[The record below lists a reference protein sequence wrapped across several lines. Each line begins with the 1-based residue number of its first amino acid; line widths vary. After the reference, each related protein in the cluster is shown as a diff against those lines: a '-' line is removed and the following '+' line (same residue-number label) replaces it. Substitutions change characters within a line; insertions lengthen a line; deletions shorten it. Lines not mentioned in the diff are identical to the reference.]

1 MASARTDSKSTF
13 EQIFGDL
20 LVRYRHGRRLWRRSA
35 TTLANLI
42 RTKQT
47 SCQEVVESHLGRIEA
62 VNGRLNAITVVL
74 ADSAMVAAAEADRRE
89 PTGPLHGVPFTI
101 KENIDCLDSATTRGV
116 PALADSMPSL
126 DAPVV
131 ARMKAAGA
139 IPLGRTNLPELG
151 MRITTDNPLH
161 GRTLNP
167 WHADRT
173 PGGSSGGEASAL
185 ASGMSPLGLGNDIGG
200 SVRNPAFCCGVASL
214 KPSAGRI
221 PHASSIPPE
230 DSGLAAQLLLT
241 EGPIARHV
249 KDLRLAYETLSG
261 RDSRD
266 PQSTDA
272 PLYGPD
278 VKKRAAIVTDIP
290 GVELP
295 ESTRDALLQAA
306 IALKE
311 MGWETVEI
319 QPPELAHV
327 HEVWMHHLS
336 ADFKPLLGD
345 MSAVMTDAPL
355 EFLRLLCERN
365 DPAAVGLANIHAE
378 RNRLSRL
385 WSEFFTANPIMV
397 GPTWTGPQFEHDAD
411 INGVVGLELA
421 IDLLRF
427 ISPANVLGLPSA
439 AIPIGVTDGLPT
451 GVQVYADRWR
461 DDLALSGAEAIE
473 AVVGQICPID
483 PRF

>member
-1 MASARTDSKSTF
+1 MA
-13 EQIFGDL
+13 EDL
-20 LVRYRHGRRLWRRSA
+20 WKQSA
-35 TTLANLI
+35 TALAELI

-47 SCQEVVESHLGRIEA
+47 SSEEVVKSHLDRIDA
-62 VNGRLNAITVVL
+62 VNGSLNAITLVL
-74 ADSAMVAAAEADRRE
+74 ADSALATAVEADRQQ

-101 KENIDCLDSATTRGV
+101 KENIDCLDSPTTRGV
-116 PALADSMPSL
+116 PALAESMPAL

-151 MRITTDNPLH
+151 LRITTDNPLH

-167 WHADRT
+167 WNADRT
-173 PGGSSGGEASAL
+173 AGGSSGGEASAL

-221 PHASSIPPE
+221 PHASSIAPE
-230 DSGLAAQLLLT
+230 DSRLASQLLLV
-241 EGPIARHV
+241 EGPMARHV
-249 KDLRLAYETLSG
+249 KDLRLVYEILSG

-272 PLYGPD
+272 PLYGPA
-278 VKKRAAIVTDIP
+278 VEKRAAIVTDIP

-295 ESTRDALLQAA
+295 QATRDAVLEAET
-306 IALKE
+306 ALHE

-345 MSAVMTDAPL
+345 MSAVMSDAPL

-439 AIPIGVTDGLPT
+439 AIPIGVKDGLPT

>member
-1 MASARTDSKSTF
+1 M
-13 EQIFGDL
+13 
-20 LVRYRHGRRLWRRSA
+20 
-35 TTLANLI
+35 
-42 RTKQT
+42 
-47 SCQEVVESHLGRIEA
+47 ESHLGRIEA

-167 WHADRT
+167 WNADRT

-230 DSGLAAQLLLT
+230 DSRLATQLLLT
-241 EGPIARHV
+241 EGPMARHV

-278 VKKRAAIVTDIP
+278 VKKRAAIVTNIP

-306 IALKE
+306 TALKE

-365 DPAAVGLANIHAE
+365 DPDAVGLANIHAE

>member
-1 MASARTDSKSTF
+1 MA
-13 EQIFGDL
+13 EDL
-20 LVRYRHGRRLWRRSA
+20 WKQSA
-35 TTLANLI
+35 TALAELI

-47 SCQEVVESHLGRIEA
+47 SSEEVVKSHLDRIDA
-62 VNGRLNAITVVL
+62 VNGSLNAITLVL
-74 ADSAMVAAAEADRRE
+74 ADSALATAVEADRQQ

-101 KENIDCLDSATTRGV
+101 KENIDCLDSPTTRGV
-116 PALADSMPSL
+116 PALAESMPAL

-151 MRITTDNPLH
+151 LRITTDNPLH

-167 WHADRT
+167 WNADRT
-173 PGGSSGGEASAL
+173 AGGSSGGEASAL

-221 PHASSIPPE
+221 PHASSIAPE
-230 DSGLAAQLLLT
+230 DSRLASQLLLV
-241 EGPIARHV
+241 EGPMARHV
-249 KDLRLAYETLSG
+249 KDLRLVYEILSG

-272 PLYGPD
+272 PLYGPA
-278 VKKRAAIVTDIP
+278 VEKRAAIVTDIP

-295 ESTRDALLQAA
+295 QATRDAVLEAET
-306 IALKE
+306 ALHE

-345 MSAVMTDAPL
+345 MSAVMSDAPL

-365 DPAAVGLANIHAE
+365 DPAA
-378 RNRLSRL
+378 
-385 WSEFFTANPIMV
+385 
-397 GPTWTGPQFEHDAD
+397 
-411 INGVVGLELA
+411 
-421 IDLLRF
+421 
-427 ISPANVLGLPSA
+427 
-439 AIPIGVTDGLPT
+439 
-451 GVQVYADRWR
+451 
-461 DDLALSGAEAIE
+461 
-473 AVVGQICPID
+473 
-483 PRF
+483 

>member
-1 MASARTDSKSTF
+1 MAD
-13 EQIFGDL
+13 D
-20 LVRYRHGRRLWRRSA
+20 LWRRSA
-35 TTLANLI
+35 TTLAGLI

-47 SCQEVVESHLGRIEA
+47 SCQEVMESHLGRIEA

-167 WHADRT
+167 WNADRT

-306 IALKE
+306 TALEE

>member
-1 MASARTDSKSTF
+1 M
-13 EQIFGDL
+13 
-20 LVRYRHGRRLWRRSA
+20 
-35 TTLANLI
+35 
-42 RTKQT
+42 
-47 SCQEVVESHLGRIEA
+47 ESHLGRIEA

-167 WHADRT
+167 WNADRT

-306 IALKE
+306 TALKE

>member
-1 MASARTDSKSTF
+1 MA
-13 EQIFGDL
+13 EDL
-20 LVRYRHGRRLWRRSA
+20 WKQSA
-35 TTLANLI
+35 TALAELI

-47 SCQEVVESHLGRIEA
+47 SSEEVVKSHLDRIDA
-62 VNGRLNAITVVL
+62 VNGSLNAITLVL
-74 ADSAMVAAAEADRRE
+74 ADSALATAVEADRQQ

-101 KENIDCLDSATTRGV
+101 KENIDCLDSPTTRGV
-116 PALADSMPSL
+116 PALAESMPAL

-151 MRITTDNPLH
+151 LRITTDNPLH

-167 WHADRT
+167 WNADRT
-173 PGGSSGGEASAL
+173 AGGSSGGEASAL

-221 PHASSIPPE
+221 PHASSIAPE
-230 DSGLAAQLLLT
+230 DSRLASQLLLV
-241 EGPIARHV
+241 EGPMARHV
-249 KDLRLAYETLSG
+249 KDLRLVYEILSG

-272 PLYGPD
+272 PLYGPA
-278 VKKRAAIVTDIP
+278 VEKRAAIVTDIP

-295 ESTRDALLQAA
+295 QATRDAVLEAET
-306 IALKE
+306 ALHE

-345 MSAVMTDAPL
+345 MSAVMSDAPL

-385 WSEFFTANPIMV
+385 WSEFFAANPIMV

-439 AIPIGVTDGLPT
+439 AIPIGVADGLPT

>member
-1 MASARTDSKSTF
+1 MAD
-13 EQIFGDL
+13 E
-20 LVRYRHGRRLWRRSA
+20 LWRQSA
-35 TTLANLI
+35 TTLAELI
-42 RTKQT
+42 RSKQT

-62 VNGRLNAITVVL
+62 VNDTLNAITVVL
-74 ADSAMVAAAEADRRE
+74 ADSALAAAAEADRRE
-89 PTGPLHGVPFTI
+89 PTGRLHGVPFTI

-116 PALADSMPSL
+116 PALADSMPSV

-139 IPLGRTNLPELG
+139 IPLGRTNLSELG

-306 IALKE
+306 AALEE

-439 AIPIGVTDGLPT
+439 AIPIGVKDGLPT

>member
-1 MASARTDSKSTF
+1 M
-13 EQIFGDL
+13 
-20 LVRYRHGRRLWRRSA
+20 
-35 TTLANLI
+35 
-42 RTKQT
+42 
-47 SCQEVVESHLGRIEA
+47 ESHLGRIEA

-167 WHADRT
+167 WNADRT

-214 KPSAGRI
+214 KPSVGRI

-230 DSGLAAQLLLT
+230 DSRLATQLLLT
-241 EGPIARHV
+241 EGPMARHV

-272 PLYGPD
+272 PLYGPN

-306 IALKE
+306 TALKE

>member
-1 MASARTDSKSTF
+1 M
-13 EQIFGDL
+13 
-20 LVRYRHGRRLWRRSA
+20 
-35 TTLANLI
+35 
-42 RTKQT
+42 
-47 SCQEVVESHLGRIEA
+47 ESHLGRIEA

-167 WHADRT
+167 WNADRT

>member
-1 MASARTDSKSTF
+1 MA
-13 EQIFGDL
+13 EDL
-20 LVRYRHGRRLWRRSA
+20 WKQSA
-35 TTLANLI
+35 TALAELI

-47 SCQEVVESHLGRIEA
+47 SSEEVVKSHLDRIDA
-62 VNGRLNAITVVL
+62 VNGSLNAITLVL
-74 ADSAMVAAAEADRRE
+74 ADSALAAAVEADRQQ

-101 KENIDCLDSATTRGV
+101 KENIDCLDSPTTRGV
-116 PALADSMPSL
+116 PALAKSMPSL

-151 MRITTDNPLH
+151 LRITTDNPLH
-161 GRTLNP
+161 GKTLNP
-167 WHADRT
+167 WHPDRT
-173 PGGSSGGEASAL
+173 AGGSSGGEASAL

-230 DSGLAAQLLLT
+230 DARLASQLLLV
-241 EGPIARHV
+241 EGPMARHV
-249 KDLRLAYETLSG
+249 EDLRLAYETLSG
-261 RDSRD
+261 RDPRD

-272 PLYGPD
+272 PLYGP
-278 VKKRAAIVTDIP
+278 VVEKRAAIVTEIP
-290 GVELP
+290 GVALP
-295 ESTRDALLQAA
+295 NATRDAVLAA
-306 IALKE
+306 AAALRD
-311 MGWETVEI
+311 MGWETAEV
-319 QPPELAHV
+319 QPPELARV
-327 HEVWMHHLS
+327 HDVWIHHLS

-345 MSAVMTDAPL
+345 MSAVMSDAPL
-355 EFLRLLCERN
+355 EFLRLLCERA
-365 DPAAVGLANIHAE
+365 DPDALGLANIHSE

-385 WSEFFTANPIMV
+385 WSEFFAAVPIIV
-397 GPTWTGPQFEHDAD
+397 GPIWTGPQFEHDAD
-411 INGVVGLELA
+411 IDGVSGFELA

-451 GVQVYADRWR
+451 GVQIYADRWR

-473 AVVGQICPID
+473 TVVGQICPID
-483 PRF
+483 PKF

>member
-1 MASARTDSKSTF
+1 M
-13 EQIFGDL
+13 
-20 LVRYRHGRRLWRRSA
+20 
-35 TTLANLI
+35 
-42 RTKQT
+42 
-47 SCQEVVESHLGRIEA
+47 ESHLGRIEA

-167 WHADRT
+167 WNADRT

-200 SVRNPAFCCGVASL
+200 AVRNPAFCGGVASL

-306 IALKE
+306 TALKE
-311 MGWETVEI
+311 KGWETVEI

>member
-1 MASARTDSKSTF
+1 M
-13 EQIFGDL
+13 
-20 LVRYRHGRRLWRRSA
+20 
-35 TTLANLI
+35 
-42 RTKQT
+42 
-47 SCQEVVESHLGRIEA
+47 ESHLGRIEA

-126 DAPVV
+126 DAPVG

-167 WHADRT
+167 WNADRT

-230 DSGLAAQLLLT
+230 DSRLAAQLLLT

-306 IALKE
+306 TALKE

-378 RNRLSRL
+378 RNRRSRL

-439 AIPIGVTDGLPT
+439 AIPIGVKDGLPT

>member
-1 MASARTDSKSTF
+1 M
-13 EQIFGDL
+13 
-20 LVRYRHGRRLWRRSA
+20 
-35 TTLANLI
+35 
-42 RTKQT
+42 
-47 SCQEVVESHLGRIEA
+47 ESHLGRIEA

-306 IALKE
+306 TALKE
-311 MGWETVEI
+311 KGWETVEI

>member
-1 MASARTDSKSTF
+1 M
-13 EQIFGDL
+13 
-20 LVRYRHGRRLWRRSA
+20 
-35 TTLANLI
+35 
-42 RTKQT
+42 
-47 SCQEVVESHLGRIEA
+47 ESHLGRIEA

-116 PALADSMPSL
+116 PALADSMPLL

-167 WHADRT
+167 WNADRT

-200 SVRNPAFCCGVASL
+200 SVRNPAFCCGVSSL
-214 KPSAGRI
+214 KPSVGRI

-230 DSGLAAQLLLT
+230 DSRLAAQLLLT
-241 EGPIARHV
+241 EGPMARHV

>member
-1 MASARTDSKSTF
+1 
-13 EQIFGDL
+13 
-20 LVRYRHGRRLWRRSA
+20 
-35 TTLANLI
+35 
-42 RTKQT
+42 
-47 SCQEVVESHLGRIEA
+47 
-62 VNGRLNAITVVL
+62 
-74 ADSAMVAAAEADRRE
+74 
-89 PTGPLHGVPFTI
+89 
-101 KENIDCLDSATTRGV
+101 
-116 PALADSMPSL
+116 
-126 DAPVV
+126 
-131 ARMKAAGA
+131 
-139 IPLGRTNLPELG
+139 

-167 WHADRT
+167 WNADRT

-230 DSGLAAQLLLT
+230 DSRLAAQLLLT
-241 EGPIARHV
+241 EGPMARHV

>member
-1 MASARTDSKSTF
+1 MAD
-13 EQIFGDL
+13 D
-20 LVRYRHGRRLWRRSA
+20 LWRQSA
-35 TTLANLI
+35 TTLAELI
-42 RTKQT
+42 RTKQA
-47 SCQEVVESHLGRIEA
+47 SCEEVVESHLGRIDA
-62 VNGRLNAITVVL
+62 VNPKLNAITVVL
-74 ADSAMVAAAEADRRE
+74 ADSARSAAAKADKQE
-89 PTGPLHGVPFTI
+89 PTGRLHGVPFTI
-101 KENIDCLDSATTRGV
+101 KENIDCLDSATTRGI
-116 PALADSMPSL
+116 PALANSMPPL

-151 MRITTDNPLH
+151 LRITTDNPLH

-173 PGGSSGGEASAL
+173 PGGSSGGEAAAL

-230 DSGLAAQLLLT
+230 DSRLASQLLLV
-241 EGPIARHV
+241 EGPMARHI
-249 KDLRLAYETLSG
+249 KDVRLAYEILSG
-261 RDSRD
+261 RDPRD
-266 PQSTDA
+266 PVSADA
-272 PLYGPD
+272 PLYGPA
-278 VKKRAAIVTDIP
+278 VEKRAAIVTEIP

-295 ESTRDALLQAA
+295 ESTRGAVLEAAAALQQS
-306 IALKE
+306 
-311 MGWETVEI
+311 GWETVEI

-327 HEVWMHHLS
+327 HEVWVHHLS
-336 ADFKPLLGD
+336 ADFKPLLEE
-345 MSAVMTDAPL
+345 MSAVMTDGAL

-365 DPAAVGLANIHAE
+365 DPDAVGLVDIHAE
-378 RNRLSRL
+378 RNRLSRR
-385 WSEFFTANPIMV
+385 WSEFFADIPIMV

-411 INGVVGLELA
+411 LNGVIGLELA
-421 IDLLRF
+421 VDLLRF

-439 AIPIGVTDGLPT
+439 AVPMGVADGLPT

-473 AVVGQICPID
+473 AAVGQICPID
-483 PRF
+483 PLF

>member
-1 MASARTDSKSTF
+1 MAD
-13 EQIFGDL
+13 D
-20 LVRYRHGRRLWRRSA
+20 LWRRSA
-35 TTLANLI
+35 TTLADLI

-116 PALADSMPSL
+116 PALADSMPFL

-306 IALKE
+306 TALEE

>member
-1 MASARTDSKSTF
+1 MAD
-13 EQIFGDL
+13 D
-20 LVRYRHGRRLWRRSA
+20 LWRRSA

-167 WHADRT
+167 WNADRT

-306 IALKE
+306 TALEE

-365 DPAAVGLANIHAE
+365 DPDAVGLANIHAE

-421 IDLLRF
+421 IALLRF

>member
-1 MASARTDSKSTF
+1 M
-13 EQIFGDL
+13 
-20 LVRYRHGRRLWRRSA
+20 
-35 TTLANLI
+35 
-42 RTKQT
+42 
-47 SCQEVVESHLGRIEA
+47 ESHLGRIEA

-116 PALADSMPSL
+116 PALADSMPLL

-167 WHADRT
+167 WNADRT

-230 DSGLAAQLLLT
+230 DSRLAAQLLLT

>member
-1 MASARTDSKSTF
+1 MAD
-13 EQIFGDL
+13 D
-20 LVRYRHGRRLWRRSA
+20 LWRRSA
-35 TTLANLI
+35 TTLADLI

-167 WHADRT
+167 WNADRT

-230 DSGLAAQLLLT
+230 DSRLAAQLLLT
-241 EGPIARHV
+241 EGPMARHV

>member
-1 MASARTDSKSTF
+1 MAD
-13 EQIFGDL
+13 D
-20 LVRYRHGRRLWRRSA
+20 LWRRSA

-167 WHADRT
+167 WNADRT

-306 IALKE
+306 TALEE

>member
-1 MASARTDSKSTF
+1 M
-13 EQIFGDL
+13 
-20 LVRYRHGRRLWRRSA
+20 
-35 TTLANLI
+35 
-42 RTKQT
+42 
-47 SCQEVVESHLGRIEA
+47 ESHLGRIEA

-167 WHADRT
+167 WNADRT

-230 DSGLAAQLLLT
+230 DSRLAAQLLLT
-241 EGPIARHV
+241 EGPMARHV

-306 IALKE
+306 TALKE

>member
-1 MASARTDSKSTF
+1 
-13 EQIFGDL
+13 
-20 LVRYRHGRRLWRRSA
+20 
-35 TTLANLI
+35 LADLI

-74 ADSAMVAAAEADRRE
+74 ADSAMVAAAEADQRE

-167 WHADRT
+167 WNADRT

-214 KPSAGRI
+214 KPSVGRI

-230 DSGLAAQLLLT
+230 DSRLATQLLLT
-241 EGPIARHV
+241 EGPMARHV

-306 IALKE
+306 TALKE

>member
-1 MASARTDSKSTF
+1 MAD
-13 EQIFGDL
+13 D
-20 LVRYRHGRRLWRRSA
+20 LWRRSA

-167 WHADRT
+167 WNADRT

-185 ASGMSPLGLGNDIGG
+185 ASGMSPLGLGDDIGG

-230 DSGLAAQLLLT
+230 DSRLAAQLLLT

-306 IALKE
+306 TALKE

-365 DPAAVGLANIHAE
+365 DPDAVGLANIHAE

-439 AIPIGVTDGLPT
+439 AIPIGVKDGLPT

>member
-1 MASARTDSKSTF
+1 MA
-13 EQIFGDL
+13 EDL
-20 LVRYRHGRRLWRRSA
+20 WKQSA
-35 TTLANLI
+35 TALAELI

-47 SCQEVVESHLGRIEA
+47 SSEEVVKSHLDRIDA
-62 VNGRLNAITVVL
+62 VNGSLNAITLVL
-74 ADSAMVAAAEADRRE
+74 ADSALATAVEADRQQ

-101 KENIDCLDSATTRGV
+101 KENIDCLDSPTTRGV
-116 PALADSMPSL
+116 PALAESMPAL

-139 IPLGRTNLPELG
+139 IPLGRTNLPEWGL
-151 MRITTDNPLH
+151 RITTDNPLH

-167 WHADRT
+167 WNADRT
-173 PGGSSGGEASAL
+173 AGGSSGGEASAL

-221 PHASSIPPE
+221 PHASSIAPE
-230 DSGLAAQLLLT
+230 DSRLASQLLLV
-241 EGPIARHV
+241 EGPMARHV
-249 KDLRLAYETLSG
+249 KDLRLVYEILSG

-272 PLYGPD
+272 PLYGPA
-278 VKKRAAIVTDIP
+278 VEKRAAIVTDIP

-295 ESTRDALLQAA
+295 QATRDAVLEAET
-306 IALKE
+306 ALHE

-345 MSAVMTDAPL
+345 MSAVMSDAPL

-385 WSEFFTANPIMV
+385 WSEFFAANPIMV

-439 AIPIGVTDGLPT
+439 AIPIGVADGLPT

>member
-1 MASARTDSKSTF
+1 MAD
-13 EQIFGDL
+13 D
-20 LVRYRHGRRLWRRSA
+20 LWRRSA
-35 TTLANLI
+35 TTLAGLI

-47 SCQEVVESHLGRIEA
+47 SCQEVMESHLGRIEA

-167 WHADRT
+167 WNADRT

-230 DSGLAAQLLLT
+230 DSRLAAQLLLT

-306 IALKE
+306 TALEE

>member
-1 MASARTDSKSTF
+1 M
-13 EQIFGDL
+13 
-20 LVRYRHGRRLWRRSA
+20 
-35 TTLANLI
+35 
-42 RTKQT
+42 
-47 SCQEVVESHLGRIEA
+47 ESHLGRIEA

-167 WHADRT
+167 WNADRT

-230 DSGLAAQLLLT
+230 DSRLAAQLLLT
-241 EGPIARHV
+241 EGPMARHV

>member
-1 MASARTDSKSTF
+1 MAD
-13 EQIFGDL
+13 D
-20 LVRYRHGRRLWRRSA
+20 LWRRSA
-35 TTLANLI
+35 TTLADLI

-116 PALADSMPSL
+116 PALADSMPLL

-200 SVRNPAFCCGVASL
+200 SVRIPAFCCGVASL

-230 DSGLAAQLLLT
+230 DSRLAAQLLLT
-241 EGPIARHV
+241 EGPMARHV

-306 IALKE
+306 TALKE

>member
-1 MASARTDSKSTF
+1 MAD
-13 EQIFGDL
+13 D
-20 LVRYRHGRRLWRRSA
+20 LWRRSA

-306 IALKE
+306 TALEE

>member
-1 MASARTDSKSTF
+1 M
-13 EQIFGDL
+13 
-20 LVRYRHGRRLWRRSA
+20 
-35 TTLANLI
+35 
-42 RTKQT
+42 
-47 SCQEVVESHLGRIEA
+47 ESHLGRIEA

-74 ADSAMVAAAEADRRE
+74 ADSALVAAAEADRRE

-167 WHADRT
+167 WNADRT

-221 PHASSIPPE
+221 PHASSLPPE
-230 DSGLAAQLLLT
+230 DSRLAAQLLLT

-306 IALKE
+306 TALKE

-365 DPAAVGLANIHAE
+365 DPDAVGLANIHAE

>member
-1 MASARTDSKSTF
+1 MAD
-13 EQIFGDL
+13 D
-20 LVRYRHGRRLWRRSA
+20 LWRRSA
-35 TTLANLI
+35 TTLADLI

-306 IALKE
+306 TALEE
-311 MGWETVEI
+311 MGWETVQI

>member
-1 MASARTDSKSTF
+1 M
-13 EQIFGDL
+13 
-20 LVRYRHGRRLWRRSA
+20 
-35 TTLANLI
+35 
-42 RTKQT
+42 
-47 SCQEVVESHLGRIEA
+47 ESHLGRIEA

-167 WHADRT
+167 WNADRT

-230 DSGLAAQLLLT
+230 DSRLAAQLLLT

-306 IALKE
+306 TALKE

>member
-1 MASARTDSKSTF
+1 M
-13 EQIFGDL
+13 
-20 LVRYRHGRRLWRRSA
+20 
-35 TTLANLI
+35 
-42 RTKQT
+42 
-47 SCQEVVESHLGRIEA
+47 ESHLGRIEA

-167 WHADRT
+167 WNADRT

-278 VKKRAAIVTDIP
+278 VKKRAAIVTNIP

-306 IALKE
+306 TALKE

-439 AIPIGVTDGLPT
+439 AIPIGVKDGLPT

>member
-1 MASARTDSKSTF
+1 M
-13 EQIFGDL
+13 
-20 LVRYRHGRRLWRRSA
+20 
-35 TTLANLI
+35 
-42 RTKQT
+42 
-47 SCQEVVESHLGRIEA
+47 ESHLGRIEA

-167 WHADRT
+167 WNADRT

-230 DSGLAAQLLLT
+230 DSRLAAQLLLT
-241 EGPIARHV
+241 EGPMARHV

-365 DPAAVGLANIHAE
+365 DPDTLGLANIHAE

>member
-1 MASARTDSKSTF
+1 MAD
-13 EQIFGDL
+13 D
-20 LVRYRHGRRLWRRSA
+20 LWRRSA
-35 TTLANLI
+35 TTLAGLI
-42 RTKQT
+42 RTRQT
-47 SCQEVVESHLGRIEA
+47 SCQEVMESHLGRIEA

-167 WHADRT
+167 WNADRT

-306 IALKE
+306 TALKE

-365 DPAAVGLANIHAE
+365 DPDAVGLANIHAE

>member
-1 MASARTDSKSTF
+1 M
-13 EQIFGDL
+13 
-20 LVRYRHGRRLWRRSA
+20 
-35 TTLANLI
+35 
-42 RTKQT
+42 
-47 SCQEVVESHLGRIEA
+47 ESHLGRIEA

-230 DSGLAAQLLLT
+230 DSRLAAQLLLT

>member
-1 MASARTDSKSTF
+1 M
-13 EQIFGDL
+13 
-20 LVRYRHGRRLWRRSA
+20 
-35 TTLANLI
+35 
-42 RTKQT
+42 
-47 SCQEVVESHLGRIEA
+47 ESHLGRIEA

-167 WHADRT
+167 WNADRT

-306 IALKE
+306 TALKE

-365 DPAAVGLANIHAE
+365 DPDAVGLANIHAE

>member
-1 MASARTDSKSTF
+1 MAD
-13 EQIFGDL
+13 D
-20 LVRYRHGRRLWRRSA
+20 LWRRSA
-35 TTLANLI
+35 TTLADLI

-167 WHADRT
+167 WNADRT

-230 DSGLAAQLLLT
+230 DSRLAAQLLLT

-483 PRF
+483 PKF

>member
-1 MASARTDSKSTF
+1 MAD
-13 EQIFGDL
+13 D
-20 LVRYRHGRRLWRRSA
+20 LWRRSA
-35 TTLANLI
+35 TTLADLI

-266 PQSTDA
+266 TQSTAA
-272 PLYGPD
+272 PL
-278 VKKRAAIVTDIP
+278 
-290 GVELP
+290 
-295 ESTRDALLQAA
+295 
-306 IALKE
+306 
-311 MGWETVEI
+311 
-319 QPPELAHV
+319 
-327 HEVWMHHLS
+327 
-336 ADFKPLLGD
+336 
-345 MSAVMTDAPL
+345 
-355 EFLRLLCERN
+355 
-365 DPAAVGLANIHAE
+365 
-378 RNRLSRL
+378 
-385 WSEFFTANPIMV
+385 
-397 GPTWTGPQFEHDAD
+397 
-411 INGVVGLELA
+411 
-421 IDLLRF
+421 
-427 ISPANVLGLPSA
+427 
-439 AIPIGVTDGLPT
+439 
-451 GVQVYADRWR
+451 
-461 DDLALSGAEAIE
+461 
-473 AVVGQICPID
+473 
-483 PRF
+483 